1 MSLSCRL
8 FGHNYQEVG
17 KETEEEDENVVVES
31 KVSKCTRC
39 GDEESREVRTEIR
52 QGSEETDN
60 QQTSEDVEHTTDQE
74 QDEDEYEYLNPD
86 DTPTSRQDSGVIL
99 DDEETTNNET
109 TSNETTSDATQMSQR
124 PDVDQNGGIILKENK
139 DTQTVSQVVI
149 CSECDYRKRF
159 SETPRRS
166 GDICKECGGW
176 LETEN

>member
-17 KETEEEDENVVVES
+17 KETEEDENVVIES
-31 KVSKCTRC
+31 KVSECTRC
-39 GDEESREVRTEIR
+39 GDEKSREVRTEIR
-52 QGSEETDN
+52 QGSEETESP
-60 QQTSEDVEHTTDQE
+60 QTSENVEHTTNQE
-74 QDEDEYEYLNPD
+74 QDDNEYEYLNPD
-86 DTPTSRQDSGVIL
+86 ETPTSRQDSGVIL
-99 DDEETTNNET
+99 DEETTDNGTKSNET
-109 TSNETTSDATQMSQR
+109 TSNTAQTRQR

-139 DTQTVSQVVI
+139 DTQTISQVVV